1 MAQDASTSTEQLSS
15 SQRIKRALSHG
26 KQGRISKNTSNKVML
41 GVFRLAAA
49 ITTLVLAAIIA
60 YVVVNGLPH
69 ISLDFIFGWPHGVN
83 AEGGIWPTIVS
94 TIYVTVLA
102 MLICTPIAVLA
113 AVYLAEYAKQGRL
126 VNTIRYAADTL
137 ASVPSI
143 VMGLFGYALFVEA
156 MGLGLSMLSAGL
168 ALALLMLPI
177 VMRTTEEAIR
187 SVPRYIR
194 WGAYGLG
201 ATKWQ
206 VVSKIVL
213 PSAFGRIATGIVLGI
228 GRAIGETAVV
238 LYTMGQAINMPVT
251 PLDSGRPM
259 TVHLYLLANDG
270 INMNAAYGTALLLMV
285 IILAFNLFARH
296 LSRKS
301 K

>member
-1 MAQDASTSTEQLSS
+1 MSDSVDTTVDTTSSRE
-15 SQRIKRALSHG
+15 RIKRTLSHG
-26 KQGRISKNTSNKVML
+26 KKGRINKDLSNKIML
-41 GVFRLAAA
+41 GVFRAAA
-49 ITTLVLAAIIA
+49 YITTLVLVAIIA
-60 YVVVNGLPH
+60 YVVINGLPH
-69 ISLDFIFGWPHGVN
+69 ISLDFIFGWPQGVN

-94 TIYVTVLA
+94 TVYVTALA

-113 AVYLAEYAKQGRL
+113 AVYLAEYAKQGKIVEL
-126 VNTIRYAADTL
+126 IRYAADAL

-156 MGLGLSMLSAGL
+156 MGLGLSMVSAAL

-187 SVPRYIR
+187 AVPRYIR

-213 PSAFGRIATGIVLGI
+213 PSAFGRIATGIVLAI

-238 LYTMGQAINMPVT
+238 LYTMGQAINLPIS

-270 INMNAAYGTALLLMV
+270 INTNAAYGTALLLMV
-285 IILAFNLFARH
+285 IILAFNLFARF
-296 LSRKS
+296 LSRKHR
-301 K
+301 